1 MSIRASVACAIT
13 CLALGVPSFALLGC
27 GSSTPEPTTAA
38 DDATPPPPEPKKKKA
53 KPKCEALDENCVA
66 TPDTQAR
73 VAGSEF
79 VFIPPE
85 GWSFAQEKELT
96 RTFDKEGGAV
106 LAMSSYEPGS
116 EEAKTREALFEA
128 LAEALEIAL
137 PEKFKRKYKPNW
149 AKPDDKRAS
158 GDTELMLWQ
167 AGDAKHGTEKGYLLV
182 LLAPDPSGRKVMGL
196 AFAPESNE
204 AAAEVI
210 MKSLETLGPGSY
222 Q

>member
-13 CLALGVPSFALLGC
+13 CLALGASSLASSGC
-27 GSSTPEPTTAA
+27 GSTPEPEAA
-38 DDATPPPPEPKKKKA
+38 SDVPPPPPPEPKKKK
-53 KPKCEALDENCVA
+53 KPKCEAVDENCVA

-73 VAGSEF
+73 VAGSEL

-85 GWSFAQEKELT
+85 GWTFAQEKELT
-96 RTFDKEGGAV
+96 RTFDKGGGAV
-106 LAMSSYEPGS
+106 LAMSSFEPGT

-128 LAEALEIAL
+128 LATSLEISL

-158 GDTELMLWQ
+158 GDTELLLWQ
-167 AGDAKHGTEKGYLLV
+167 AGDAKHGDQKGYLLV
-182 LLAPDPSGRKVMGL
+182 LLAPDPAGRKVMGL

-204 AAAEVI
+204 AVAEVI